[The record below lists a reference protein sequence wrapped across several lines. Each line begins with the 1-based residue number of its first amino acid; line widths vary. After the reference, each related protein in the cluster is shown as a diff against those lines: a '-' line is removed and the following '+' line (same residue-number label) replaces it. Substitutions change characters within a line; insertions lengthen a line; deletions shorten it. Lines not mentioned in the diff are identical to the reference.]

1 VAAPTHDH
9 PTCLDPAVAVLPL
22 DEQTTQFGLD
32 PHRHVVVEQ
41 GSSESVALLRALRV
55 SDRPPT
61 VPDESVPGAEAARPA
76 TSAMHDRLAAA
87 GLLRCGGP
95 WRDRAGTWV
104 RVVGRGPAAQAVH
117 AALCRLDLGRC
128 DRSATLT
135 TTAPHLVVVAPEH
148 GRGSELSN
156 DLQARGTPHMWAHT
170 RDGRAVVGPLVSPGR
185 STCLRCMDLLLTER
199 DPAWPRLVAQ
209 WEQSGAVQPA
219 ASVSLLA
226 GLVAGQVQ
234 RWLTGE
240 QHTCWGATLE
250 EQPDGTV
257 ERRLWPMHPD
267 CGCGWSR
274 PGCPARPVPA
284 ALE

>member
-1 VAAPTHDH
+1 MAVPSPDH
-9 PTCLDPAVAVLPL
+9 PTCLDPAVAVLWR
-22 DEQTTQFGLD
+22 DEHTRQVGLD
-32 PHRHVVVEQ
+32 PHRHVVMEQ
-41 GSSESVALLRALRV
+41 ASVDSVAALQQIRV
-55 SDRPPT
+55 SDPP
-61 VPDESVPGAEAARPA
+61 RPA
-76 TSAMHDRLAAA
+76 PHEPVTGVGSPSTPVWSLHDVLSAA

-95 WRDRAGTWV
+95 WRDRADTWV

-135 TTAPHLVVVAPEH
+135 TTAPHLVVVVPEH

-156 DLQARGTPHMWAHT
+156 ELQATGTPHLWAHT
-170 RDGRAVVGPLVSPGR
+170 RDGRAVVGPLVTPGR
-185 STCLRCMDLLLTER
+185 STCLRCVDLLLTER

-209 WEQSGAVQPA
+209 WEQSGIAQPP

-234 RWLTGE
+234 RWLAGE
-240 QHTCWGATLE
+240 HHACWGATLE

-257 ERRLWPMHPD
+257 ARRQWPLHPD
-267 CGCGWSR
+267 CGCAWSR
-274 PGCPARPVPA
+274 SGCPAGPLAPG
-284 ALE
+284 LE